1 MKHAHRTSRSASPV
15 RDRRAFTVVEILVVV
30 TIGIILTSIA
40 VPAFQNLLE
49 SSRRS
54 LAVNALQNAV
64 QSAQDIALS
73 GREGE
78 DGAIVFIYDTQSRSM
93 RLVPAVKIA
102 EIPEFDSGVPG
113 QLGQIGLGG
122 RPSVMVD
129 VFVPYSSGETI
140 QLPENWMVRGY
151 APPGSMIDPRFPGQV
166 VQNPSD
172 RLAAIWYDSPMYGGR
187 AVDADAK
194 NEANW
199 VFPETAFY
207 AIDAQHFGGDAM
219 TGDLGNNP
227 TDPHTPR
234 QSFMVRFD
242 GQTGQLSLSTRAA
255 IFVDPRPSRER
266 PYGDQPS
273 IDDRW
278 KRVDLSD
285 SIGRWALRII
295 NTADLNGD
303 GRAYDAR
310 QGGDFDFQSLFIG
323 NVSHDTILVK
333 GVSRLAL
340 YEESA
345 LARDL
350 GARGVNATTGTI
362 YDDYPQDDSTAPI
375 EIDETLWQTYPG
387 DDEIRVLINRWIEG
401 DTNGNPSGPG
411 GDGVI
416 RFSDD
421 PELSDNPVS
430 RLYLIQPYSGELQEI
445 FR

>member
-1 MKHAHRTSRSASPV
+1 V

-78 DGAIVFIYDTQSRSM
+78 DGAIVFVYDAQSRSM
-93 RLVPAVKIA
+93 RLVPAVKVG
-102 EIPEFDSGVPG
+102 EVSEFLRGVPG
-113 QLGQIGLGG
+113 QLGQVGFNTPYLTL
-122 RPSVMVD
+122 D

-151 APPGSMIDPRFPGQV
+151 APPGSMLDPFTP
-166 VQNPSD
+166 VQPLQAGD
-172 RLAAIWYDSPMYGGR
+172 EFGRLVSIWYDTPLYGDND
-187 AVDADAK
+187 VMDPIK
-194 NEANW
+194 KEANW
-199 VFPETAFY
+199 VFPETGFY
-207 AIDAQHFGGDAM
+207 ALDAQHVGGDPVS
-219 TGDLGNNP
+219 GDLGNPP
-227 TDPHTPR
+227 TPQRTPR

-266 PYGDQPS
+266 PYGDQPNL
-273 IDDRW
+273 DDRW
-278 KRVDLSD
+278 KRVDLAD
-285 SIGRWALRII
+285 SVNRWALRII
-295 NTADLNGD
+295 QATDLDGDNGAYRNADFAL
-303 GRAYDAR
+303 RE
-310 QGGDFDFQSLFIG
+310 LLIG
-323 NVSHDTILVK
+323 NASHDTILVK

-375 EIDETLWQTYPG
+375 EIDDALWQTYPG
-387 DDEIRVLINRWIEG
+387 DDELRVLINRWIEG

-411 GDGVI
+411 GDGII